1 MRDLAERR
9 GTLRGSPGL
18 VTGDSPS
25 GILLI
30 KIPEGDPTHTITKRD
45 RHRPNRH
52 QKP

>member
-9 GTLRGSPGL
+9 GPLRGSPSL
-18 VTGDSPS
+18 VTGAPPD

-30 KIPEGDPTHTITKRD
+30 KIPEGDPTHTITEHG
-45 RHRPNRH
+45 RHSPNRH